1 MNENEAL
8 SAILEQINE
17 PVIPND
23 EANQEVANQELQNE
37 QKEQLDQA
45 SAITQEQNE
54 IINAQKEQINAL
66 QSKIDELSK
75 ALENALNKP
84 QDMDFD
90 SGEPSPTA
98 ENTAQIQEQLNAMKA
113 EQDELRARADFNM
126 AYQNFTQRYPTIKG
140 DTLLSFAKDNGYEQF
155 LGDFKGW
162 EILAKLMINEAK
174 PKQEPDAIT
183 SSSSSG
189 VFTQKGIRDD
199 ASDIEIGAEILS
211 ISKGLR

>member
-1 MNENEAL
+1 MSENEAL
-8 SAILEQINE
+8 GAILEQINE
-17 PVIPND
+17 PVIPNN
-23 EANQEVANQELQNE
+23 EANEQVAEQTLQNAND
-37 QKEQLDQA
+37 EQLNQVKA
-45 SAITQEQNE
+45 TNAEQSE
-54 IINAQKEQINAL
+54 IINAQNEQINAL

-84 QDMDFD
+84 QDMSFD
-90 SGEPSPTA
+90 NQNPN
-98 ENTAQIQEQLNAMKA
+98 NTAQIQEQLNAMRA

-126 AYQNFTQRYPTIKG
+126 GYQNFKQNYPTIDG
-140 DTLLSFAKDNGYEQF
+140 DMLLSFAKNNGYEQF

-174 PKQEPDAIT
+174 PKQAPDPITT
-183 SSSSSG
+183 SSSGG

-199 ASDIEIGAEILS
+199 ASDIEIGAEILN

>member
-1 MNENEAL
+1 MTENEAL
-8 SAILEQINE
+8 GAILEQINE
-17 PVIPND
+17 PVTPND
-23 EANQEVANQELQNE
+23 EANEQIADETLQNANE
-37 QKEQLDQA
+37 EQLNQVKA
-45 SAITQEQNE
+45 TNAEQNE
-54 IINAQKEQINAL
+54 IINAQNEQINAL

-90 SGEPSPTA
+90 SGEPSPT
-98 ENTAQIQEQLNAMKA
+98 ENTAQIQEQLNAMRA

-126 AYQNFTQRYPTIKG
+126 GYQNFTQKYPTING
-140 DTLLSFAKDNGYEQF
+140 DILLKFAKDNGYEQF

-162 EILAKLMINEAK
+162 DILAKLMINEAK
-174 PKQEPDAIT
+174 PKQEPDPIT

-199 ASDIEIGAEILS
+199 ASDIEIGAEILNL
-211 ISKGLR
+211 SKGVAR

>member
-1 MNENEAL
+1 MSENEAL
-8 SAILEQINE
+8 GAILEQINE
-17 PVIPND
+17 PITPND
-23 EANQEVANQELQNE
+23 EANEQIAEQTLQNAND
-37 QKEQLDQA
+37 EQLNQVKA
-45 SAITQEQNE
+45 TNAEQSE

-75 ALENALNKP
+75 ALENALNQP
-84 QDMDFD
+84 QNMSFD
-90 SGEPSPTA
+90 NQNPN
-98 ENTAQIQEQLNAMKA
+98 NTAQIQEQLNAMRA

-126 AYQNFTQRYPTIKG
+126 GYQNFKQNYPTIDG
-140 DTLLSFAKDNGYEQF
+140 DMLLAFAKNNGYEQF

-174 PKQEPDAIT
+174 PKQAPDPIT
-183 SSSSSG
+183 TSSSSG

-199 ASDIEIGAEILS
+199 ASDIEIGAEILN

>member
-1 MNENEAL
+1 MSENEAL
-8 SAILEQINE
+8 GAILEQINE
-17 PVIPND
+17 PITPNNEANEQIAEQTLQNAND
-23 EANQEVANQELQNE
+23 EQLNQVKATNAE
-37 QKEQLDQA
+37 Q
-45 SAITQEQNE
+45 SE

-75 ALENALNKP
+75 ALENALNQP
-84 QDMDFD
+84 QNMSFD
-90 SGEPSPTA
+90 NQNPN
-98 ENTAQIQEQLNAMKA
+98 NTAQIQEQLNAMRA

-126 AYQNFTQRYPTIKG
+126 GYQNFKQNYPTIDG
-140 DTLLSFAKDNGYEQF
+140 DMLLAFAKNNGYEQF

-174 PKQEPDAIT
+174 PKQAPDPIT
-183 SSSSSG
+183 TSSSSG

-199 ASDIEIGAEILS
+199 ASDIEIGAEILN

>member
-1 MNENEAL
+1 MSENEAL
-8 SAILEQINE
+8 GAILEQINE
-17 PVIPND
+17 PITPND
-23 EANQEVANQELQNE
+23 EANEQIAEQTLQNDSE
-37 QKEQLDQA
+37 EQLNQVKA
-45 SAITQEQNE
+45 TNAEQSE
-54 IINAQKEQINAL
+54 IINAQNEQINAL

-75 ALENALNKP
+75 ALENALNQP

-90 SGEPSPTA
+90 NYANDG
-98 ENTAQIQEQLNAMKA
+98 NVGQIQEQLNAMRA

-126 AYQNFTQRYPTIKG
+126 GYQNFKQNYPTIDG
-140 DTLLSFAKDNGYEQF
+140 HMLLAFAKNNGYEQF

-174 PKQEPDAIT
+174 PKQAPDPIT
-183 SSSSSG
+183 TSSSSG

-199 ASDIEIGAEILS
+199 ASDIEIGAEILN

>member
-1 MNENEAL
+1 MSENEAL
-8 SAILEQINE
+8 GAILEQINE
-17 PVIPND
+17 PITPND
-23 EANQEVANQELQNE
+23 EANEQIAEQTLQNAND
-37 QKEQLDQA
+37 EQLNQVKA
-45 SAITQEQNE
+45 TNAEQSE
-54 IINAQKEQINAL
+54 IINAQNEQINAL

-75 ALENALNKP
+75 ALENALNQP

-90 SGEPSPTA
+90 NYANDG
-98 ENTAQIQEQLNAMKA
+98 NVGQIREQLNAMRA

-126 AYQNFTQRYPTIKG
+126 GYQNFKQNYPTIDG
-140 DTLLSFAKDNGYEQF
+140 DMLLSFAKNNGYEQF

-174 PKQEPDAIT
+174 PKQAPDPIT
-183 SSSSSG
+183 TSSSSG

-199 ASDIEIGAEILS
+199 ASDIEIGAEILN

>member
-1 MNENEAL
+1 MSENEAL
-8 SAILEQINE
+8 GAILEQINE
-17 PVIPND
+17 PITPNNEANEQIAEQTLQNAND
-23 EANQEVANQELQNE
+23 EQLNQVKATNAE
-37 QKEQLDQA
+37 Q
-45 SAITQEQNE
+45 SE

-75 ALENALNKP
+75 ALENALNQP
-84 QDMDFD
+84 QNMSFD
-90 SGEPSPTA
+90 NQNPN
-98 ENTAQIQEQLNAMKA
+98 NTAQIQEQLNAMRA

-126 AYQNFTQRYPTIKG
+126 GYQNFKQNYPTIDG
-140 DTLLSFAKDNGYEQF
+140 HMLLAFAKNNGYEQF

-174 PKQEPDAIT
+174 PKQAPDPITT
-183 SSSSSG
+183 SSSGG

-199 ASDIEIGAEILS
+199 ASDIEIGAEILN

>member
-1 MNENEAL
+1 MTENEAL
-8 SAILEQINE
+8 GAILEQINE
-17 PVIPND
+17 PVTPND
-23 EANQEVANQELQNE
+23 EANEQIADETLQNANEE
-37 QKEQLDQA
+37 QINQVEA
-45 SAITQEQNE
+45 TNAEQNE

-66 QSKIDELSK
+66 QSKIDELSE
-75 ALENALNKP
+75 ALQNAINQPQNMSFGDEANSNNK
-84 QDMDFD
+84 D
-90 SGEPSPTA
+90 
-98 ENTAQIQEQLNAMKA
+98 TAQIMEQLNAMKA
-113 EQDELRARADFNM
+113 EQDELRAKAEFN
-126 AYQNFTQRYPTIKG
+126 AGYQNFTQKYPTIKG

-189 VFTQKGIRDD
+189 VFTQKGLRDG

>member
-1 MNENEAL
+1 MSENEAL
-8 SAILEQINE
+8 GAILEQINE

-23 EANQEVANQELQNE
+23 EANEQIAEQTLQNDSE
-37 QKEQLDQA
+37 EQLNQVKA
-45 SAITQEQNE
+45 TNAEQSE
-54 IINAQKEQINAL
+54 IINAQNEQINAL

-75 ALENALNKP
+75 ALENALNQP
-84 QDMDFD
+84 QDMSFD
-90 SGEPSPTA
+90 NYANDG
-98 ENTAQIQEQLNAMKA
+98 NVGQIQEQLNAMRA

-126 AYQNFTQRYPTIKG
+126 GYQNFKQNYPTIDG
-140 DTLLSFAKDNGYEQF
+140 DMLLSFAKNNGYEQF

-174 PKQEPDAIT
+174 PKQAPDPIT
-183 SSSSSG
+183 TSSSSG

-199 ASDIEIGAEILS
+199 ASDIEIGAEILN

>member
-1 MNENEAL
+1 MTENEAL
-8 SAILEQINE
+8 GAILEQINE
-17 PVIPND
+17 PVTPND
-23 EANQEVANQELQNE
+23 EANEQIADETLQNANE
-37 QKEQLDQA
+37 EQLNQVKA
-45 SAITQEQNE
+45 TNAEQNE

-66 QSKIDELSK
+66 QSKIDELSEALQNAINQPQNMSFGDK
-75 ALENALNKP
+75 ANSNNK
-84 QDMDFD
+84 D
-90 SGEPSPTA
+90 
-98 ENTAQIQEQLNAMKA
+98 TAQIMEQLNAMKA
-113 EQDELRARADFNM
+113 EQDELRAKAEFN
-126 AYQNFTQRYPTIKG
+126 AGYQNFTQKYPTIKG

-189 VFTQKGIRDD
+189 VFTQKGLRDG

>member
-1 MNENEAL
+1 MTENEAL
-8 SAILEQINE
+8 DAILEQINE
-17 PVIPND
+17 PVTPND
-23 EANQEVANQELQNE
+23 EANEQIADETLQNANE
-37 QKEQLDQA
+37 EQLNQVKA
-45 SAITQEQNE
+45 TNAEQSE

-75 ALENALNKP
+75 ALQNAINQP
-84 QDMDFD
+84 QDMSFD
-90 SGEPSPTA
+90 SANPNNED
-98 ENTAQIQEQLNAMKA
+98 TAQIQEQLNAMRA

-126 AYQNFTQRYPTIKG
+126 GYQNFTQRYPTING
-140 DTLLSFAKDNGYEQF
+140 DILLKFAKDNGYEQF

-162 EILAKLMINEAK
+162 DILAKLMINEAK

-199 ASDIEIGAEILS
+199 ASDIEIGAEILN

>member
-1 MNENEAL
+1 MSENEAL
-8 SAILEQINE
+8 GAILEQINE
-17 PVIPND
+17 PITPND
-23 EANQEVANQELQNE
+23 EANEQVAEQTLQNASE
-37 QKEQLDQA
+37 EQLNQVKA
-45 SAITQEQNE
+45 TNAEQSE

-75 ALENALNKP
+75 ALENALNQP
-84 QDMDFD
+84 QNMSFD
-90 SGEPSPTA
+90 NHNNG
-98 ENTAQIQEQLNAMKA
+98 NVGQIQEQLNAMRA

-126 AYQNFTQRYPTIKG
+126 GYQNFKQNYPTIDG
-140 DTLLSFAKDNGYEQF
+140 DMLLSFAKNNGYEQF

-174 PKQEPDAIT
+174 PKQAPDPIT
-183 SSSSSG
+183 TSSSSG

-199 ASDIEIGAEILS
+199 ASDIEIGAEILN

>member
-1 MNENEAL
+1 MSENEAL
-8 SAILEQINE
+8 GAILEQINE
-17 PVIPND
+17 PITPND
-23 EANQEVANQELQNE
+23 EANEQIAEQTLQNAND
-37 QKEQLDQA
+37 EQLNQVKA
-45 SAITQEQNE
+45 TNAEQSE

-75 ALENALNKP
+75 ALENALNQP
-84 QDMDFD
+84 QNMSFD
-90 SGEPSPTA
+90 NHNNG
-98 ENTAQIQEQLNAMKA
+98 NVGQIQEQLNAMRA

-126 AYQNFTQRYPTIKG
+126 GYQNFKQNYPTIDG
-140 DTLLSFAKDNGYEQF
+140 DMLLSFAKNNGYEQF

-174 PKQEPDAIT
+174 PKQAPDPITT
-183 SSSSSG
+183 SSSGG

-199 ASDIEIGAEILS
+199 ASDIEIGAEILN

>member
-1 MNENEAL
+1 MTENEAL
-8 SAILEQINE
+8 GAILEQINE
-17 PVIPND
+17 PVTPND
-23 EANQEVANQELQNE
+23 EANEQIADETLQNANE
-37 QKEQLDQA
+37 EQLNQVKA
-45 SAITQEQNE
+45 TNAEQNE

-66 QSKIDELSK
+66 QSKIDELSE
-75 ALENALNKP
+75 ALQNAINQPQNMSFGDEANSNNK
-84 QDMDFD
+84 D
-90 SGEPSPTA
+90 
-98 ENTAQIQEQLNAMKA
+98 TAQIMEQLNAMKA
-113 EQDELRARADFNM
+113 EQDELRAKAEFN
-126 AYQNFTQRYPTIKG
+126 AGYQNFTQKYPTIKG

-189 VFTQKGIRDD
+189 VFTQKGLRDG
-199 ASDIEIGAEILS
+199 ASDIEIGAEILN

>member
-1 MNENEAL
+1 MSENEAL
-8 SAILEQINE
+8 GAILEQINE
-17 PVIPND
+17 PITPNN
-23 EANQEVANQELQNE
+23 EANEQIAEQTLQNANE
-37 QKEQLDQA
+37 EQLNQVKA
-45 SAITQEQNE
+45 TNTEQSE
-54 IINAQKEQINAL
+54 IINAQNEQINAL

-84 QDMDFD
+84 QDMSFD
-90 SGEPSPTA
+90 NQNPN
-98 ENTAQIQEQLNAMKA
+98 NTAQIQEQLNAMRA

-126 AYQNFTQRYPTIKG
+126 GYQNFKQNYPTIDG
-140 DTLLSFAKDNGYEQF
+140 DMLLSFAKNNGYEQF

-174 PKQEPDAIT
+174 PKQAPDPITT
-183 SSSSSG
+183 SSSGG

-199 ASDIEIGAEILS
+199 ASDIEIGAEILN